1 MNAACCKKVKP
12 HDQKRIYC
20 LVRLH
25 PVVLDAERIGRFQLF
40 RHSRQAGGRGAKAAC
55 TRIEN
60 NLLLDKE
67 RLRDAQQQLLGRPE
81 LAQRPLYV
89 LDKVD
94 FFDGTHP
101 RIELIVAHR
110 SGKDVPLNIYTFE
123 NGTWHAEPI
132 EQDYSDNYIA
142 KHQMQLDDTDWA
154 QVADVARV
162 WQEKAREVKA
172 VETEPYYISLVW
184 LPPQRKRF
192 WHTATLEAVGK
203 QYYLSLHENGTVWEW
218 KRPAA
223 EKE

>member
-1 MNAACCKKVKP
+1 MTKNGFIALFVCTLSCWMPNVLAVSSFSAIPVKQVAAV
-12 HDQKRIYC
+12 QKQPA
-20 LVRLH
+20 
-25 PVVLDAERIGRFQLF
+25 PV
-40 RHSRQAGGRGAKAAC
+40 SK
-55 TRIEN
+55 T

-94 FFDGTHP
+94 FFDGTRP

-123 NGTWHAEPI
+123 NGTWRAEPI

>member
-1 MNAACCKKVKP
+1 
-12 HDQKRIYC
+12 
-20 LVRLH
+20 
-25 PVVLDAERIGRFQLF
+25 
-40 RHSRQAGGRGAKAAC
+40 
-55 TRIEN
+55 
-60 NLLLDKE
+60 
-67 RLRDAQQQLLGRPE
+67 
-81 LAQRPLYV
+81 
-89 LDKVD
+89 
-94 FFDGTHP
+94 
-101 RIELIVAHR
+101 
-110 SGKDVPLNIYTFE
+110 
-123 NGTWHAEPI
+123 
-132 EQDYSDNYIA
+132 
-142 KHQMQLDDTDWA
+142 MQLDDTDWA